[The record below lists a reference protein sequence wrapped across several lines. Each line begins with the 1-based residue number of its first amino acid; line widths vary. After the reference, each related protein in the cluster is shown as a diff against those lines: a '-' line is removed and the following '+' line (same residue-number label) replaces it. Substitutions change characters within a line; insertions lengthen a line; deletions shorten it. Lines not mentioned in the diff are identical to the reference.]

1 MARRRFSPLDRVL
14 GRIDDLDAQNL
25 AILARRLE
33 RERDLMETVLDTL
46 REGVIVLSHDSA
58 IEYANTAAVRLLG
71 VSEEAVNG
79 SELRRVAPDIAKALD
94 MPVAVEALTREVE
107 VRYPESRVLR
117 LHLTRVGGSQD
128 AERARRVA
136 VLSDITAERVQAEDR
151 VESER
156 IDSIVALA
164 AGVAHEVGNPLNAIG
179 IHLQLLQR
187 EAEKLGDSPAAE
199 KVRNAAQVCRL
210 EITRLDGIV
219 RDFLGAVRHAPPDLV
234 DADLVTVVAETM
246 NLLKDQCG
254 QLGIRVAVDVANDI
268 PLIMADRNQVK
279 QALFNVMKNALE
291 AMDRGGE
298 IFIHLEADDEW
309 VVLSVKD
316 TGVGIP
322 ADKLTRI
329 FDAYYTTKASGG
341 GLGMLILLRIL
352 RAHGGTVDIQS
363 TPNIGTTVTLRFPL
377 KHRRVKTLDAPRA

>member
-46 REGVIVLSHDSA
+46 REGVIVLSHDGA
-58 IEYANTAAVRLLG
+58 IEYANASAVRLLG
-71 VSEEAVNG
+71 VSQEDING
-79 SELRRVAPDIAKALD
+79 AELRRLSPDIAQALEL
-94 MPVAVEALTREVE
+94 PETVGALTRELE
-107 VRYPESRVLR
+107 VRYPEPRLLT
-117 LHLTRVGGSQD
+117 LHLARVGEQG
-128 AERARRVA
+128 AERSRRVA
-136 VLSDITAERVQAEDR
+136 VLSDVTKERVQTEDR

-156 IDSIVALA
+156 IDSIVSLA

-187 EAEKLGDSPAAE
+187 EAAKLGDSPAAE
-199 KVRNAAQVCRL
+199 KVRKAAEVCQG
-210 EITRLDGIV
+210 EIKRLDGIV
-219 RDFLGAVRHAPPDLV
+219 RDFLGAVRQTPPHLTDTDLV
-234 DADLVTVVAETM
+234 SVVAEATG
-246 NLLKDQCG
+246 LLREQME
-254 QLGIRVAVDVANDI
+254 QLGVRVSLDVPGEL
-268 PLIMADRNQVK
+268 PLILGDRNQIK

-291 AMDRGGE
+291 AMDRGGD
-298 IFIHLEADDEW
+298 ILVKLTSDDEW
-309 VVLSVKD
+309 VVLSIRD

-341 GLGMLILLRIL
+341 GIGMLILLRIL

-363 TPNIGTTVTLRFPL
+363 TPDVGTTVILRFPL
-377 KHRRVKTLDAPRA
+377 KHRRVRTLEAPKA

>member
-128 AERARRVA
+128 ADRARRVA

>member
-46 REGVIVLSHDSA
+46 REGVLVLSSDNA
-58 IEYANTAAVRLLG
+58 IEYANSAAVALLG
-71 VSEEAVNG
+71 VSSQEVTG
-79 SELRRVAPDIAKALD
+79 SELRRVSPDIAKALD
-94 MPVAVEALTREVE
+94 LPVAVEALTREIE
-107 VRYPESRVLR
+107 VRYPEARVLR
-117 LHLTRVGGSQD
+117 LQLARVGGSQD
-128 AERARRVA
+128 AERSRRIA

-199 KVRNAAQVCRL
+199 KVRNSAAVCRS

-219 RDFLGAVRHAPPDLV
+219 RDFLGAVRHTPPDLL
-234 DADLVTVVAETM
+234 DTDLVAVVAETM

-254 QLGIRVAVDVANDI
+254 QLGIRVSVDVGNEV
-268 PLIMADRNQVK
+268 PLISADRNQIK
-279 QALFNVMKNALE
+279 QAIFNVMKNALE

-298 IFIHLEADDEW
+298 IFINLSADDEW
-309 VVLSVKD
+309 VVLAVKD

-352 RAHGGTVDIQS
+352 RSHGGTVDIQS
-363 TPNIGTTVTLRFPL
+363 TPDVGTTVTLRFPL
-377 KHRRVKTLDAPRA
+377 KHRRVRTLDVPKA

>member
-1 MARRRFSPLDRVL
+1 MSRRRFSPLDRVV
-14 GRIDDLDAQNL
+14 GRIDELDAQNL

-33 RERDLMETVLDTL
+33 RERDLMETVLDAL
-46 REGVIVLSHDSA
+46 REGVIVLSHDSS

-79 SELRRVAPDIAKALD
+79 SELRRVSPDIAKALD

-136 VLSDITAERVQAEDR
+136 VLSDITAERVQTEDR

-199 KVRNAAQVCRL
+199 KVRNAAQVCRS

-322 ADKLTRI
+322 ADKLTRV

-363 TPNIGTTVTLRFPL
+363 TPNVGTTVTLRFPL

>member
-199 KVRNAAQVCRL
+199 KVRNAAQVCRS

>member
-1 MARRRFSPLDRVL
+1 
-14 GRIDDLDAQNL
+14 
-25 AILARRLE
+25 
-33 RERDLMETVLDTL
+33 
-46 REGVIVLSHDSA
+46 
-58 IEYANTAAVRLLG
+58 VRLLG

-117 LHLTRVGGSQD
+117 LHLARVGGSQD
-128 AERARRVA
+128 ADRARRVA
-136 VLSDITAERVQAEDR
+136 VLSDITAERVQTEDR

-199 KVRNAAQVCRL
+199 KVRNAAQVCRS

-322 ADKLTRI
+322 ADKLTRV

>member
-46 REGVIVLSHDSA
+46 REGVLVLSHDGA
-58 IEYANTAAVRLLG
+58 IEYANASAVRLLG
-71 VSEEAVNG
+71 VSQEDVNG
-79 SELRRVAPDIAKALD
+79 AELRRLSPDIALALEL
-94 MPVAVEALTREVE
+94 PETVGALTRELE
-107 VRYPESRVLR
+107 VRYPEPRLLN
-117 LHLTRVGGSQD
+117 LHLTRVGEQQG

-136 VLSDITAERVQAEDR
+136 VLSDVTKERVQTEDR

-156 IDSIVALA
+156 IDSIVSLA

-187 EAEKLGDSPAAE
+187 EAAKLGDSPAAI
-199 KVRNAAQVCRL
+199 KVRKAAEVCQS
-210 EITRLDGIV
+210 EINRLDGIV
-219 RDFLGAVRHAPPDLV
+219 RDFLGAVRQTPPNLTDT
-234 DADLVTVVAETM
+234 DLVTVVAEATG
-246 NLLKDQCG
+246 LLREQME
-254 QLGIRVAVDVANDI
+254 QLGVRVSLDVPGEL
-268 PLIMADRNQVK
+268 PLIFGDRNQIK

-291 AMDRGGE
+291 AMDRGGD
-298 IFIHLEADDEW
+298 IHVKLTSDDDW
-309 VVLSVKD
+309 VVLSIRD

-322 ADKLTRI
+322 TDKLTRI

-341 GLGMLILLRIL
+341 GIGMLILLRIL

-363 TPNIGTTVTLRFPL
+363 TPDVGTTVILRFPL
-377 KHRRVKTLDAPRA
+377 KHRRVRTLEAPKA